1 MKTIFRRLV
10 ESFVIACLIVVIGN
24 QYRLETKLF
33 VPVSIAMYQEV
44 ENPIRKKLHSIGIKG
59 NDKLINAI
67 EFASEQN
74 NISTDL
80 IIALTWTESNFNA
93 KALSFGNGGKY
104 KGLMQIPHAV
114 FYTDANIL
122 IGTRILREKL
132 NYANGDMTK
141 AILMYKGYPLDSP
154 RGYQQ
159 VQKVF
164 VLYRKLKT
172 VV

>member
-10 ESFVIACLIVVIGN
+10 ESLVITFLIIVIGN
-24 QYRLETKLF
+24 QYRLSTKKF
-33 VPVSIAMYQEV
+33 VPVSIAMYQET
-44 ENPIRKKLHSIGIKG
+44 ENPIRKKLQSIGVKG
-59 NDKLINAI
+59 SDKLVNAI
-67 EFASEQN
+67 GFASQQN
-74 NISTDL
+74 NISPDL

-93 KALSFGNGGKY
+93 KALSCCNGGKY

-122 IGTRILREKL
+122 IGTRILREKI
-132 NYANGDMTK
+132 NYAKGDMIK
-141 AILMYKGYPLDSP
+141 AILMYKGYPLDSS
-154 RGYQQ
+154 RGHEQ
-159 VQKVF
+159 VRKVF